1 MSEGLIVFALVV
13 AVLIGVGAAAFLV
26 MRTPA
31 FWLDFGQQLVQR
43 LTPEIIKYL
52 SKPLTPEDQ
61 KKLDAARRR
70 AEEWDNF
77 KKKPRERG

>member
-1 MSEGLIVFALVV
+1 MSEGLIVAALVV

-43 LTPEIIKYL
+43 LTPEVIKYL
-52 SKPLTPEDQ
+52 SKPLSPEDQ
-61 KKLDAARRR
+61 KKLDKARRLPG
-70 AEEWDNF
+70 EWDNF
-77 KKKPRERG
+77 NKRPRDR

>member
-31 FWLDFGQQLVQR
+31 FWLDLAQQLAHR
-43 LTPEIIKYL
+43 LAPEILKYL
-52 SKPLTPEDQ
+52 SKPLSPEDQ
-61 KKLDAARRR
+61 KKLDQSRRR
-70 AEEWDNF
+70 AEEWDHF
-77 KKKPRERG
+77 RRKPRDR

>member
-31 FWLDFGQQLVQR
+31 FWLDFGQQLAQR
-43 LTPEIIKYL
+43 LAPEIIKYL
-52 SKPLTPEDQ
+52 SKPLSPEDQ
-61 KKLDAARRR
+61 QKLDQSRRR
-70 AEEWDNF
+70 AEEWDF
-77 KKKPRERG
+77 SRKKPRDR